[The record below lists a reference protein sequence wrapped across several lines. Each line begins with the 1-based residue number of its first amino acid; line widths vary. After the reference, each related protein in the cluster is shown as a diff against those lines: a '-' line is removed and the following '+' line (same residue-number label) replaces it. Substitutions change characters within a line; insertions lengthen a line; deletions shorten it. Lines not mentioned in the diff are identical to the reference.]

1 MKKQPQPRYIKVNL
15 DSIEDA
21 FNILHACVDM
31 GIDCKEAGNSVIE
44 VNLSSL
50 QDFSNVIK
58 NYTEQKQMLQKQ
70 QKTIEKPEQS
80 FSNQIYKCAP
90 YLKNGKATVG
100 VLS

>member
-1 MKKQPQPRYIKVNL
+1 MKKHLQPRYTKVNL
-15 DSIEDA
+15 GSIEDA

-31 GIDCKEAGNSVIE
+31 GIDCKKAGDSVIE

-70 QKTIEKPEQS
+70 QKTIEKPEMS
-80 FSNQIYKCAP
+80 FRDQIYKCAP
-90 YLKNGKATVG
+90 YLKNGNATIG